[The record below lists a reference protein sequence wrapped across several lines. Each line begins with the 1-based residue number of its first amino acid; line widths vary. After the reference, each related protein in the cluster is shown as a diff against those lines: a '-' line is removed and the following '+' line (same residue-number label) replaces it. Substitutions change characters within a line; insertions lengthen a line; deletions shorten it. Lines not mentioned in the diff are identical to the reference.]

1 MIEGEPAGLEG
12 EESKDNTRTGGNYAL
27 YQEGSQRYQ
36 DETTTDSEFSQDDF
50 RLDQDEIMTKTAAMG
65 GIETEGW
72 TGRGDFE
79 FGQDGFV
86 IMADTLANRPQCARS
101 ATDKYQTG
109 HH

>member
-1 MIEGEPAGLEG
+1 
-12 EESKDNTRTGGNYAL
+12 
-27 YQEGSQRYQ
+27 
-36 DETTTDSEFSQDDF
+36 
-50 RLDQDEIMTKTAAMG
+50 MTETAAMG

-86 IMADTLANRPQCARS
+86 IIADTLANQPQCARS
-101 ATDKYQTG
+101 ATDKYRTG